1 MKLKRPPRN
10 SKTVSRKGLRR
21 KLRSISKRRDRMRK
35 PNLSKKQ
42 KANLK
47 EELRVLGERPALRP
61 TQLEGIRFL
70 KENNYN
76 AIIADSMG
84 TGKTAQALCAVAQ
97 DAKKLFPC
105 LVICPSS
112 VVWNWRREAYFWIR
126 SSVRVHVVEG
136 MSDTFPSQTPHYTI
150 VSWDLLH
157 HRIEELSKIPFKSI
171 VADEAHYAKNP
182 QSLRTQALMS
192 LDVPHKILMTGTP
205 LINEKAELDTLRMII
220 GNSEAPMIRR
230 LLEDVAPEI
239 PPKTRVMLPVSP
251 SEDLIQEYEE
261 ASKDFGGW
269 LDAYLHKVYGAQSSL
284 IDEKI
289 ESAMSQEFL
298 VKMSY
303 LRRIV
308 GRAKIPAC
316 ADWVYRMNKKGEG
329 VVVFG
334 EHHDVLDLF
343 CEALR
348 KLKIGH
354 VRIDGSTGRVERQL
368 AIDNFQ
374 RGSIN
379 CFIGSRASIEGITLT
394 RATNLAF
401 LERFYTPASEE
412 QAEDRIRRIGQ
423 TKATTIWYM
432 VAKDTIDERIYDIV
446 ERKRRIISKH
456 IGVEDIEE
464 KEVFQEYDLWK
475 RRSQLQS
482 IGKKLK
488 DYPSVAA
495 PLPTL
500 PDPKYVRGIL
510 FGVDSWSIPQVLKGI
525 RSKGFKMLSMDSK
538 ESRVFISTKVPEA
551 FQKGSVRFVE
561 VAQDLTCIV
570 GKPVTSDKARMRNYR
585 QGIKRRKK
593 IRPPSR

>member
-1 MKLKRPPRN
+1 MRLKRPPRN
-10 SKTVSRKGLRR
+10 SRKISRKGITRR
-21 KLRSISKRRDRMRK
+21 LRSISKKRERK
-35 PNLSKKQ
+35 KKPSLSKKQ

-47 EELRVLGERPALRP
+47 EELRVLGDRPQLRP
-61 TQLEGIRFL
+61 TQIEGIRFL
-70 KENNYN
+70 KENDYN

-136 MSDTFPSQTPHYTI
+136 MSDIFPSQSPHYTI

-157 HRIEELSKIPFKSI
+157 HRIEDLQKIPFRCI
-171 VADEAHYAKNP
+171 IADEAHYAKNP
-182 QSLRTQALMS
+182 QSLRTRALIS

-205 LINEKAELDTLRMII
+205 LINEKSELETLRMII
-220 GNSEAPMIRR
+220 GDDDAPMIRR
-230 LLEDVAPEI
+230 LLHDVAPEI
-239 PPKTRVMLPVSP
+239 PPKTRVMLPVKP
-251 SEDLIQEYEE
+251 SDELMDEYQEI
-261 ASKDFGGW
+261 SKDFEGW
-269 LDAYLHKVYGAQSSL
+269 LDAYLHKVYGQQSSI
-284 IDEKI
+284 IDDKI
-289 ESAMSQEFL
+289 QSAMSQEFL

-308 GRAKIPAC
+308 GRSKIPAC
-316 ADWVYRMNKKGEG
+316 ADWVYRMNKKGEA

-334 EHHDVLDLF
+334 EHHDVLDML
-343 CEALR
+343 CDALL

-354 VRIDGSTGRVERQL
+354 VRIDGATGRVERQL

-374 RGSIN
+374 RGAIN

-423 TKATTIWYM
+423 TKATTMWYM
-432 VAKDTIDERIYDIV
+432 VAKGTIDERIYDIV
-446 ERKRRIISKH
+446 ERKRKIVSKH
-456 IGVEDIEE
+456 IGTEDIEQ

-475 RRSQLQS
+475 RKAQLHKVN
-482 IGKKLK
+482 KKLK
-488 DYPSVAA
+488 DHPSVSA
-495 PLPTL
+495 PLPKL
-500 PDPKYVRGIL
+500 PDPKFVRGIL
-510 FGVDSWSIPQVLKGI
+510 FGVDSWSIPQILKGI
-525 RSKGFKMLSMDSK
+525 RRKGFKMLSMDSK

-551 FQKGSVRFVE
+551 FVKGSVRFVE
-561 VAQDLTCIV
+561 VAEDLTCIV
-570 GKPVTSDKARMRNYR
+570 GKPVSSDRARMKNYR
-585 QGIKRRKK
+585 RPIKRKRL
-593 IRPPSR
+593 R

>member
-10 SKTVSRKGLRR
+10 SKTINRSGLKKKIRTLNRKNRQ
-21 KLRSISKRRDRMRK
+21 KK
-35 PNLSKKQ
+35 PVLSKKD
-42 KANLK
+42 KAKQK
-47 EELRVLGERPALRP
+47 EELRILGERPQLRP

-70 KENNYN
+70 QENNYN

-84 TGKTAQALCAVAQ
+84 TGKTAQALCAVAKEP
-97 DAKKLFPC
+97 KKLMPC

-136 MSDTFPSQTPHYTI
+136 MEDVLPVETPHYTI

-157 HRIEELSKIPFKSI
+157 YRIEDLRKIPFKSI
-171 VADEAHYAKNP
+171 IADEAHYAKNP
-182 QSLRTQALMS
+182 QSLRTKALIS
-192 LDVPHKILMTGTP
+192 LDVPHKILMSGTP
-205 LINEKAELDTLRMII
+205 LINEKAELDTLRTII
-220 GNSEAPMIRR
+220 GNEEAPMIRR
-230 LLEDVAPEI
+230 LLEEVAPEI
-239 PPKTRVMLPVSP
+239 PPKTRVMLPVTPSP
-251 SEDLIQEYEE
+251 ELMNEYEE
-261 ASKDFGGW
+261 ASNQFDDW
-269 LDAYLHKVYGAQSSL
+269 LDAYLHKVYGQQSSL
-284 IDEKI
+284 IEEKI

-303 LRRIV
+303 LRRII

-316 ADWVYRMNKKGEG
+316 ADWVYRMNKKGES

-348 KLKIGH
+348 KLEIGH
-354 VRIDGSTGRVERQL
+354 VRIDGTTGRVERQL

-374 RGSIN
+374 RGAIK

-432 VAKDTIDERIYDIV
+432 IAKGTIDERIYDIV
-446 ERKRRIISKH
+446 ERKRKIVAKH
-456 IGVEDIEE
+456 IGAEDIEE
-464 KEVFQEYDLWK
+464 KEVFREYDMWQG
-475 RRSQLQS
+475 RSKLR
-482 IGKKLK
+482 GLEKKLK
-488 DYPSVAA
+488 DHPSVAA
-495 PLPTL
+495 PLPSL
-500 PDPKYVRGIL
+500 PDPKFVRGIL
-510 FGVDSWSIPQVLKGI
+510 FGVESWSIPQILKGI

-551 FQKGSVRFVE
+551 FEKGSVRFVE
-561 VAQDLTCIV
+561 VAQDLTCII
-570 GKPVTSDKARMRNYR
+570 GKPVSSDKARMRNYR
-585 QGIKRRKK
+585 SKIKRL
-593 IRPPSR
+593 PSR